1 MMVMLII
8 RSRLCSWRP
17 RTFKNEPFSEDI
29 KNNKKSSHIRQDH
42 IISFF
47 GMSYISFL
55 SEILYSVYT
64 VGVST
69 VRVSMVAPALPSKFS
84 FYSRSFY
91 LTMNYQ
97 CKFLCPMIRLYF
109 SQPDETQVVQQ
120 ALKFLFSSLG
130 WTPLKDNN
138 GLKFFFLLKYS

>member
-17 RTFKNEPFSEDI
+17 RTFKNEDI
-29 KNNKKSSHIRQDH
+29 KNNKKSSHIHQDH

-64 VGVST
+64 VGVSM

-120 ALKFLFSSLG
+120 ALGFCSLLWG
-130 WTPLKDNN
+130 GYLAKIIM
-138 GLKFFFLLKYS
+138 GLIFFY